1 MSLTREGS
9 SSIRSSRPSGILS
22 SLSLE
27 RPWCQGDHPSSIE
40 WQDARRAKTWLGML
54 RRNPWKTINSRIAYE
69 NPWVRVREDR
79 VIRPDG
85 KPGIYGVVEI
95 RPSIG
100 VVALNEKDEIV
111 LAGQWRY
118 PLERYSWEIPRGGS
132 EHDEALLEVARR
144 ELREEVGVEA
154 AEWRGLG
161 AVDACNGIT
170 TDVQHLFLATQLRA
184 TDTSQE
190 GVEEI
195 TARWHPFREAVE
207 MVVRGEITEVCSIA
221 AILLVDRLRAEG
233 ALEVPG
239 PIL

>member
-1 MSLTREGS
+1 
-9 SSIRSSRPSGILS
+9 
-22 SLSLE
+22 
-27 RPWCQGDHPSSIE
+27 
-40 WQDARRAKTWLGML
+40 ML
-54 RRNPWKTINSRIAYE
+54 RRNPWKTIDSRIAYE

-85 KPGIYGVVEI
+85 KPGIYGVIEV

-100 VVALNEKDEIV
+100 VVAINDKDEIV

-132 EHDEALLEVARR
+132 EGAEAETMLEVARR
-144 ELREEVGVEA
+144 ELREEVGIEA

-170 TDVQHLFLATQLRA
+170 TDVQHLFLATELRE
-184 TDTSQE
+184 TEPSQE

-195 TARWHPFREAVE
+195 IARWHPFREAVE
-207 MVVRGEITEVCSIA
+207 MVLRGEITEVCSIA
-221 AILLVDRLRAEG
+221 AILLVDRLRMEG
-233 ALEVPG
+233 ALEAPLTSRG
-239 PIL
+239 